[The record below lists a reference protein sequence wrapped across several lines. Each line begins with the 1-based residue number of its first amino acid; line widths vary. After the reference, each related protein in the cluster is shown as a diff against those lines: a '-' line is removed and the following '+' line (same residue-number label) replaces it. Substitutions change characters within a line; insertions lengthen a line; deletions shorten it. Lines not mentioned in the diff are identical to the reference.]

1 MPDEPIAPEEVES
14 EPRPEPSPE
23 ERAVEMPQFL
33 HDILLYAARI
43 SAGLLCQ
50 TGAISVDEAR
60 RMSGLKPFSEGQR
73 ERILQL
79 LRWSRDTGVLVPIAW
94 HDLWYEKDN

>member
-1 MPDEPIAPEEVES
+1 MSNEPIAREEAEAQPEET
-14 EPRPEPSPE
+14 SPE
-23 ERAVEMPQFL
+23 KLTVETPQFL
-33 HDILLYAARI
+33 HDALLLGHRI

-50 TGAISVDEAR
+50 AGAISADEAR
-60 RMSGLKPFSEGQR
+60 KMAGLKPFSVGQR

-79 LRWSRDTGVLVPIAW
+79 LRWSRDTGVLIPIAW